1 MKASPPAG
9 VAIERHRTHIGQ
21 MTFRP
26 TTLERAYQLADSGE
40 CRTVTDVKKRLQA
53 EGYDRIADQLYGRV
67 VTNALRDRCVA
78 AMARVEG

>member
-1 MKASPPAG
+1 MC
-9 VAIERHRTHIGQ
+9 R

-40 CRTVTDVKKRLQA
+40 CRTVTEVKKRLQA

-67 VTNALRDRCVA
+67 VTNALRDRCA
-78 AMARVEG
+78 AALARVEG

>member
-1 MKASPPAG
+1 MTLGDRSTLALRPSLS
-9 VAIERHRTHIGQ
+9 HIGP

-40 CRTVTDVKKRLQA
+40 CRTVTEVKKRLQA

-67 VTNALRDRCVA
+67 VTNALRDRCA
-78 AMARVEG
+78 AALARVEG